1 LETYQ
6 LVKIALSIGMVV
18 LLSLIAER
26 SGPRMAG
33 ILAGYPLGIAI
44 ALFFIGYEISPEF
57 AARSAVFTQA
67 GLICNLCLTA
77 GYLLGQR
84 LPGFWGLPGGSV
96 LGVAA
101 FLLAGNLLQWVPGE
115 LPVQLSLT
123 ALAIAAFS
131 FAYRA
136 LPEQPVQRRPM
147 TLAVMLLR
155 GVIAA
160 AIVALVTALA
170 HVLPDRWAGLLA
182 GFPFTMYPLL
192 VLMHLGYGPRVVV
205 AIVKH
210 YPDGLGSLMV
220 YALVVALSYV
230 PLGIYWGTALG
241 YLAATLYL
249 AAFFGMKSWW
259 LRRRSGRVAR
269 TARG

>member
-1 LETYQ
+1 
-6 LVKIALSIGMVV
+6 
-18 LLSLIAER
+18 
-26 SGPRMAG
+26 
-33 ILAGYPLGIAI
+33 
-44 ALFFIGYEISPEF
+44 
-57 AARSAVFTQA
+57 
-67 GLICNLCLTA
+67 
-77 GYLLGQR
+77 
-84 LPGFWGLPGGSV
+84 
-96 LGVAA
+96 
-101 FLLAGNLLQWVPGE
+101 LQWVPGE
-115 LPVQLSLT
+115 LTVQLSLT
-123 ALAIAAFS
+123 ALVIAAFY

-136 LPEQPVQRRPM
+136 LPEQPVKRRSM

-160 AIVALVTALA
+160 AIVVLVTALA

-192 VLMHLGYGPRVVV
+192 VLMHLGYGPQVVV

-210 YPDGLGSLMV
+210 YPHGLGSLMV

-249 AAFFGMKSWW
+249 GLFFGIKSWW
-259 LRRRSGRVAR
+259 LRRRSGGVP
-269 TARG
+269 RGASG